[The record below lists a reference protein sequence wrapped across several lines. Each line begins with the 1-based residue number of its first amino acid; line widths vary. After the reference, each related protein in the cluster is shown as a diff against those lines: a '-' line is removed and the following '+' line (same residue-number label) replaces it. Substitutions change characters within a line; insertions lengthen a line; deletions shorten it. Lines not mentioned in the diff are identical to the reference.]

1 MNETDNS
8 WKTKVLIVST
18 VIGAVSGLAAGYLL
32 SKTAEQKQNGPP
44 KIHTTDALKL
54 TVGVLGLVRG
64 IAALGDS
71 D

>member
-1 MNETDNS
+1 MNENDNK

-32 SKTAEQKQNGPP
+32 SQTAEQKQGGPP
-44 KIHTTDALKL
+44 KIQTMDGLKL
-54 TVGVLGLVRG
+54 AVGVIGLIRG
-64 IAALGDS
+64 TAALGES